1 MRVHPSPTRVLWGQ
15 SYGFQYLVKNA
26 WVLQNWHRFRGC
38 TLNPTPLHEFAQ
50 FLGCDPPPRQH
61 THPAKTCL
69 SAWVYLGTGYVMH
82 FLTPQPCLLTCIP
95 FTHFSL
101 GPSLNKLGVTPLP
114 HHSGSG
120 PAYDLIF
127 IVAVTQWHLMGAE
140 QIVEKSWPNR
150 KETLKIS
157 IKLQPNVIHSQL
169 GVINVRNRISRLQE
183 LCIIKPIWRIKQF
196 VDQQTIN
203 VEPRLAVNMVMADK
217 ATHALHSLH
226 VFRCTHVE
234 GFKRY

>member
-1 MRVHPSPTRVLWGQ
+1 MSLPR
-15 SYGFQYLVKNA
+15 Y
-26 WVLQNWHRFRGC
+26 WVCDALPHSQ
-38 TLNPTPLHEFAQ
+38 TLLTDLHTFYAFFIRTQ
-50 FLGCDPPPRQH
+50 FKQTGWDPPP
-61 THPAKTCL
+61 HP
-69 SAWVYLGTGYVMH
+69 
-82 FLTPQPCLLTCIP
+82 
-95 FTHFSL
+95 
-101 GPSLNKLGVTPLP
+101 
-114 HHSGSG
+114 SGSG

-169 GVINVRNRISRLQE
+169 GVINVRNRISRLKG
-183 LCIIKPIWRIKQF
+183 LCIIKPIWRIRQF